1 MTDQKVSEWIWHV
14 DALKSTP
21 SVLAG
26 LNKDQELLYRREGIK
41 LISEVGNAL
50 NCKPRPT
57 IGVAAVYFHR
67 FYMMHGFQTFA
78 RELIALG
85 CLFLAGKVEDFPKK
99 CKDVCAAAHSL
110 YPEIFAKYPNLV
122 DDVMGTERLL
132 LHCLKFD
139 LQVGLPYDAL
149 MEYKTMFPDMSRD
162 QITDAVQIA
171 WTFIN
176 DSIYTT
182 LSITTEPQMIAIALL
197 HLAFTVKG
205 YQPVQQNMDPCWWS
219 ADVSNWP
226 PQSVDKA
233 CHLVLDFYAATKE
246 HPILSAKKL
255 TVYGA
260 F

>member
-1 MTDQKVSEWIWHV
+1 MAEFLKLTDWTWQLE
-14 DALKSTP
+14 ALKVTP
-21 SVLAG
+21 SILAG
-26 LNKDQELLYRREGIK
+26 MNKDQELLYRREGIK
-41 LISEVGNAL
+41 LIAEIGAAL

-67 FYMMHGFQTFA
+67 FYMEHSFQNFN
-78 RELIALG
+78 REITAIS

-99 CKDVCAAAHSL
+99 CKDVCAAAQAQWPEIYGKYHHSL
-110 YPEIFAKYPNLV
+110 V
-122 DDVMGTERLL
+122 DEVMGAERVL
-132 LHCLKFD
+132 LHTLKFD

-149 MEYKTMFPDMSRD
+149 LEYKTMFPDMSRE

-182 LSITTEPQMIAIALL
+182 LCITTEPQMIAIALL

-226 PQSVDKA
+226 QESVDKA
-233 CHLVLDFYAATKE
+233 CHLVLDFYSATKE
-246 HPILSAKKL
+246 HPVLESRRL
-255 TVYGA
+255 TTL
-260 F
+260 